1 MAKVNSDEMKLG
13 RFEYGKAWNT
23 GYNFGKN
30 LGSKVSGLFDSTQ
43 VNDPMG
49 AFNTGNTLDSI
60 YNNTNDIADNT
71 AKAADALD
79 MSAEELRL
87 LRDIA
92 ERDAINK
99 FTTAEIRVEGVHI

>member
-1 MAKVNSDEMKLG
+1 
-13 RFEYGKAWNT
+13 
-23 GYNFGKN
+23 
-30 LGSKVSGLFDSTQ
+30 
-43 VNDPMG
+43 MG

-99 FTTAEIRVEGVHI
+99 FTTAEIRVEMNNQNTITGTNDLDGIIDDLEKKIEEAMIEVSEGVHI